1 MYNNKVM
8 EIFQNPKNVGEL
20 KGANGIGTV
29 GNAACGDI
37 MKLYIKV
44 NENEVITDAS
54 FKTFGCAAAI
64 VSSSVATEMIKG
76 KKIADALKLENQ
88 QILDY
93 LGGLPDNKI
102 HCSIL
107 AKEALEAAVKDY
119 RKKMKQGVKNAE
131 NIGNKAKVLPP
142 KPTFTKKEVVQNTK
156 VNGVATKTTK
166 TTTSITKTKLK
177 KNGKN

>member
-1 MYNNKVM
+1 MYNDKVM

-29 GNAACGDI
+29 GNEACGDI

-44 NENEVITDAS
+44 DKNEVITNAS

-76 KKIADALKLENQ
+76 KKIEEALKLENQ

-119 RKKMKQGVKNAE
+119 RKRIKKQQ
-131 NIGNKAKVLPP
+131 KAK
-142 KPTFTKKEVVQNTK
+142 TQT
-156 VNGVATKTTK
+156 
-166 TTTSITKTKLK
+166 
-177 KNGKN
+177 GKN

>member
-29 GNAACGDI
+29 GNEACGDI

-44 NENEVITDAS
+44 DKNEVITNAS

-76 KKIADALKLENQ
+76 KKIEDALKLENQ

-119 RKKMKQGVKNAE
+119 RKRIKKQ
-131 NIGNKAKVLPP
+131 AK
-142 KPTFTKKEVVQNTK
+142 E
-156 VNGVATKTTK
+156 K
-166 TTTSITKTKLK
+166 TTT
-177 KNGKN
+177 GKN

>member
-1 MYNNKVM
+1 MYNDKVM

-29 GNAACGDI
+29 GNEACGDI

-44 NENEVITDAS
+44 DKNEVITNAT

-76 KKIADALKLENQ
+76 KKIEEALKLENE

-93 LGGLPDNKI
+93 LGGLHDNKI

-119 RKKMKQGVKNAE
+119 RKRIKKQQ
-131 NIGNKAKVLPP
+131 KAK
-142 KPTFTKKEVVQNTK
+142 
-156 VNGVATKTTK
+156 TKT
-166 TTTSITKTKLK
+166 
-177 KNGKN
+177 GKN

>member
-1 MYNNKVM
+1 MYNDKVM

-29 GNAACGDI
+29 GNEACGDI

-44 NENEVITDAS
+44 DKNEVITNAT

-76 KKIADALKLENQ
+76 KKIEEALKLENQ

-119 RKKMKQGVKNAE
+119 RKRIKKQQ
-131 NIGNKAKVLPP
+131 KAK
-142 KPTFTKKEVVQNTK
+142 TQT
-156 VNGVATKTTK
+156 
-166 TTTSITKTKLK
+166 
-177 KNGKN
+177 GKN

>member
-29 GNAACGDI
+29 GNEACGDI
-37 MKLYIKV
+37 MKLYLKINNNGV
-44 NENEVITDAS
+44 IENAS

-76 KKIADALKLENQ
+76 KTIDEALQLENEA
-88 QILDY
+88 IIDY
-93 LGGLPDNKI
+93 LGGLPDHKI

-107 AKEALEAAVKDY
+107 AKEAITEAIKDY
-119 RKKMKQGVKNAE
+119 RKKQAKLAKKAQNQKDKQPATKELKVEEKTKKIEDATQKMEATRKRLSLFGKKEDKKVK
-131 NIGNKAKVLPP
+131 KAK
-142 KPTFTKKEVVQNTK
+142 
-156 VNGVATKTTK
+156 
-166 TTTSITKTKLK
+166 
-177 KNGKN
+177 

>member
-1 MYNNKVM
+1 MYNDKVM

-29 GNAACGDI
+29 GNEACGDI

-44 NENEVITDAS
+44 DKNEVITNAT

-76 KKIADALKLENQ
+76 KKIEEALKLENQ

-119 RKKMKQGVKNAE
+119 RKRIKKQQ
-131 NIGNKAKVLPP
+131 KAK
-142 KPTFTKKEVVQNTK
+142 
-156 VNGVATKTTK
+156 TKTG
-166 TTTSITKTKLK
+166 K
-177 KNGKN
+177 K

>member
-1 MYNNKVM
+1 MYNDKVM

-29 GNAACGDI
+29 GNEACGDI

-44 NENEVITDAS
+44 DKNEVITNAT

-76 KKIADALKLENQ
+76 KKIEEALNQ

-119 RKKMKQGVKNAE
+119 RKRIKKQQ
-131 NIGNKAKVLPP
+131 KAK
-142 KPTFTKKEVVQNTK
+142 
-156 VNGVATKTTK
+156 TKT
-166 TTTSITKTKLK
+166 
-177 KNGKN
+177 GKN

>member
-1 MYNNKVM
+1 MYNDKVM
-8 EIFQNPKNVGEL
+8 EILKKKKNVGEL

-29 GNAACGDI
+29 GNEACGDI

-44 NENEVITDAS
+44 DKNEVITNAT

-76 KKIADALKLENQ
+76 KKIEEALKLENQ

-119 RKKMKQGVKNAE
+119 RKRIKKQQ
-131 NIGNKAKVLPP
+131 KAK
-142 KPTFTKKEVVQNTK
+142 
-156 VNGVATKTTK
+156 TKT
-166 TTTSITKTKLK
+166 
-177 KNGKN
+177 GKN

>member
-1 MYNNKVM
+1 MYNKKVM

-44 NENEVITDAS
+44 DENQVITDAS

-64 VSSSVATEMIKG
+64 VSSSIATEIIKG
-76 KKIADALKLENQ
+76 KTIEDALKLENK
-88 QILDY
+88 QIIDI

-102 HCSIL
+102 HCSIM
-107 AKEALEAAVKDY
+107 AKEALEAAIKDY
-119 RKKMKQGVKNAE
+119 HKKQARKVKSLQKQ
-131 NIGNKAKVLPP
+131 
-142 KPTFTKKEVVQNTK
+142 
-156 VNGVATKTTK
+156 
-166 TTTSITKTKLK
+166 S